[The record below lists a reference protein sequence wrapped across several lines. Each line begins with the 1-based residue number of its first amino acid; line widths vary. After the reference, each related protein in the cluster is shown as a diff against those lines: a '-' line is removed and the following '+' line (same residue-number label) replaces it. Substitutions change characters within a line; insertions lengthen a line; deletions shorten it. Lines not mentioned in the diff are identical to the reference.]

1 MFLPLIEGM
10 IFYGVNANTKVLSAF
25 PRVSNA
31 LTFARRFKVDLP
43 PGVLFYPQCGN
54 DSGEV
59 LLQFMDSVSEFHFI
73 NRDEIPVL
81 PVLDCRRDR
90 EVRSGSGAV
99 SQYVFPS
106 EIVTSARTLPRSHH
120 SFWYQAH
127 VYQGGAYDGQ
137 EHTSYA
143 STNEIWT
150 VASNLQNRV
159 RVHSHRFDELESLK
173 AVDSISVFFCPG
185 PAPERIDNSH
195 SLSNQDAPGSS
206 ELSPPVL
213 RSLKAVRREEE
224 YTPPASIAIND
235 YNPAGAREERRSLWF
250 TPKYS
255 VKVLDKLTNGGI
267 IIAGACPEA
276 RCDLLW
282 RRLGRQTTRL
292 RDGSDRNR
300 RPENFTYA
308 NRRFRCLG
316 ECGHRFG
323 PVFAWQVFRLS

>member
-1 MFLPLIEGM
+1 M
-10 IFYGVNANTKVLSAF
+10 NANTKVLSAF

-43 PGVLFYPQCGN
+43 PGALFYPQCGN

-59 LLQFMDSVSEFHFI
+59 LLQFMDSVSEFHFV

-81 PVLDCRRDR
+81 PALSCRGDR
-90 EVRSGSGAV
+90 EIIRPGAGTV

-127 VYQGGAYDGQ
+127 IYQGGAYNEQ
-137 EHTSYA
+137 AHISYA

-159 RVHSHRFDELESLK
+159 RVHGHRFDELESLK
-173 AVDSISVFFCPG
+173 ALDSISVFFCPG
-185 PAPERIDNSH
+185 PAPERIDNNH
-195 SLSNQDAPGSS
+195 SLSSQGTPG
-206 ELSPPVL
+206 PGDPQPVL
-213 RSLKAVRREEE
+213 RSLKVVVNEEG
-224 YTPPASIAIND
+224 YTPPLSNPIND
-235 YNPAGAREERRSLWF
+235 YNPAGNREERRSLWF
-250 TPKYS
+250 TPKNS

-282 RRLGRQTTRL
+282 RRLGRQTSRL

-323 PVFAWQVFRLS
+323 PVFAWQVYRLS